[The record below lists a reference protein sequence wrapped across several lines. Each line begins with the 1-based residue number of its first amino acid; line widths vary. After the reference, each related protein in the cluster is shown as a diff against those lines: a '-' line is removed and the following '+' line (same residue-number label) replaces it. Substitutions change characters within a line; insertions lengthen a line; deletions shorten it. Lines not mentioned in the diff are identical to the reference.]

1 MLGLDTQG
9 EVLAEVATQQDCIAG
24 CAGATT
30 IMKQFP
36 LARLHGTTRA
46 SPLTCLDG
54 RLRVA
59 MADAFPLPP
68 RGISLQRAP
77 TPTLRRA
84 RPPMPPPPA
93 RHEVPSKRATPVP
106 PRSGPPP
113 PKAVAAGG
121 AGAAKKSSKPTGQL
135 SWNPINQLSLKGRL

>member
-1 MLGLDTQG
+1 MSS
-9 EVLAEVATQQDCIAG
+9 QQDAIAG
-24 CAGATT
+24 CAGVTS
-30 IMKQFP
+30 ILKQFP
-36 LARLHGTTRA
+36 VQALAGTTRA
-46 SPLTCLDG
+46 SPLTCLNG
-54 RLRVA
+54 RLQVA
-59 MADAFPLPP
+59 MADAYPATPP
-68 RGISLQRAP
+68 GTVLQRAP

-84 RPPMPPPPA
+84 PPPMPPPPA